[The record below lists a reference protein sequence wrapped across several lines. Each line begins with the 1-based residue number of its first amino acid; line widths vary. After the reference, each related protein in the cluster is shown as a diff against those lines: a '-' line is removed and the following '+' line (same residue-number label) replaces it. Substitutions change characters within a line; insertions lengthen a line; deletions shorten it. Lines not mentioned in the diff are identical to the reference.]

1 MARLAP
7 KFVKPYVK
15 NPKNDMADAGPI
27 AEAPSRPTMRLVE
40 VNTPEQQ
47 GLRVIFRLRDL
58 LVGQRTQ
65 TVNALPGHLA
75 EFGIVTAKGRENADK
90 LRSALDRDEEAADTS
105 ATVRHMAQLS
115 FDQIND
121 LPRRIADLDAQIAAA
136 SKRSRFS
143 ARLQEMQA
151 SAPSL
156 QWPWRLS
163 LHRGKRS
170 GRRATS
176 RLGRALC
183 PGSIRAVASQGSG
196 GRANQGSGISGVC

>member
-115 FDQIND
+115 FDQIN
-121 LPRRIADLDAQIAAA
+121 
-136 SKRSRFS
+136 
-143 ARLQEMQA
+143 
-151 SAPSL
+151 
-156 QWPWRLS
+156 
-163 LHRGKRS
+163 
-170 GRRATS
+170 GRCCVTHA
-176 RLGRALC
+176 
-183 PGSIRAVASQGSG
+183 
-196 GRANQGSGISGVC
+196 